1 MIFSPKLFDDLDA
14 FDEALKA
21 LCFIQ
26 VKGIELFVAI
36 AQAEGC
42 ERSAVVDDI
51 QSGELIGHR
60 HRMAQAEQHYRG
72 AHLAVLHLSAEASQG
87 RDLVHAL

>member
-1 MIFSPKLFDDLDA
+1 M
-14 FDEALKA
+14 
-21 LCFIQ
+21 
-26 VKGIELFVAI
+26 KGIELFVAI

-42 ERSAVVDDI
+42 ERSSVVDDI

-60 HRMAQAEQHYRG
+60 HGVAQAKKHYRG
-72 AHLAVLHLSAEASQG
+72 TDLAVLYLSAEASQG